1 MQFTEYPDPR
11 RPWGTDGANRS
22 DGVDINRISATAEG
36 FEKMFDREHLETF
49 LALRGVKLLQA
60 PVDIHSRHVCQN
72 SESLERC
79 LKKFLGKWRRRTLLH
94 LECPFLKQ
102 LWDVGFIKQHRD
114 LFEEVLLNH
123 KTSTEVN
130 QVSSSLSQQFSNISS
145 TKCMRAVRISAAL
158 SKRSFGF
165 FANDVISQS
174 LNRVGIDPAS
184 TCSKMDG
191 GGV

>member
-1 MQFTEYPDPR
+1 MVQRLVFKRKYALFTRSSPKQTLLKARCLLTISLCLFVCLPLPLQVGDKRARGFTLSYDVCGGFGNQLLSSTYAATIAISLNFSELIVPQVLLD
-11 RPWGTDGANRS
+11 GTQEG
-22 DGVDINRISATAEG
+22 GVDINRISATAEG

-102 LWDVGFIKQHRD
+102 LW
-114 LFEEVLLNH
+114 
-123 KTSTEVN
+123 
-130 QVSSSLSQQFSNISS
+130 
-145 TKCMRAVRISAAL
+145 AWAL
-158 SKRSFGF
+158 SNNIGT
-165 FANDVISQS
+165 
-174 LNRVGIDPAS
+174 L
-184 TCSKMDG
+184 
-191 GGV
+191 